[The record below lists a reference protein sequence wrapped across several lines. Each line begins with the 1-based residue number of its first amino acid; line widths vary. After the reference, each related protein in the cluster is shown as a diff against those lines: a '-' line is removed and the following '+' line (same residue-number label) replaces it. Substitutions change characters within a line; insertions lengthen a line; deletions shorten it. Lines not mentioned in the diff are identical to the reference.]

1 MGSPLYLRGR
11 SIETREPLEVE
22 ITGDRIAS
30 IRRLGDPPAGGEP
43 ELPMDVCLLPGLFDI
58 QVNGYGGH
66 DFNGLSVSPEAVAEA
81 VRRLWWEG
89 VTYLCPTVITGSFA
103 DIAASL
109 RAIAAAC
116 ADPLIAASVVCVHLE
131 GPYISPEDGPRG
143 AHPREHVR
151 PPDWDE
157 FQRWQEVAE
166 GRIGLVTL
174 APELPGALRFIER
187 LTAAGIV
194 AAIGHTAASPA
205 LIRDAIAAG
214 ARLSTHLGNGAH
226 AMLPRHPNY
235 IWEQAA
241 ADELWASL
249 ILDGHHLPPSVARCL
264 IRCKGVERT
273 ILISDAIAAAG
284 LPPGRYRLRG
294 QEVEVS
300 PDLRCSLVGTPY
312 LAGSAISLRIAISH
326 AVRLAQV
333 TPAQAV
339 RMATLHPARLF
350 GLEGRQGRL
359 AIGHQ
364 ASLAVCHWQPW
375 VGEAGVLATIVA
387 GRVVYSAT

>member
-1 MGSPLYLRGR
+1 MRLQGR
-11 SIETREPLEVE
+11 FIETGEPIEVE
-22 ITGDRIAS
+22 ITGSHITA
-30 IRRLGDPPAGGEP
+30 IRRLDHPPSDGKSEIP
-43 ELPMDVCLLPGLFDI
+43 PDVWLLPGLFDI

-66 DFNGLSVSPEAVAEA
+66 DLNGPSVRPEAVAEV
-81 VRRLWWEG
+81 VRRLWQEG

-103 DIAASL
+103 DISASL

-116 ADPLIAASVVCVHLE
+116 ADPLIAASIVCIHLE

-143 AHPREHVR
+143 AHPQEHVR
-151 PPDWDE
+151 PPDWEE
-157 FQRWQEVAE
+157 FQCWQEVAE

-226 AMLPRHPNY
+226 AILPRHPNY

-264 IRCKGVERT
+264 IRCKGVERI

-284 LPPGRYRLRG
+284 LPPGSYQLRG
-294 QEVEVS
+294 QKIEVS
-300 PDLRCSLVGTPY
+300 PDLRCSLLGTPY
-312 LAGSAISLRIAISH
+312 LAGSVISLRFAVSNV
-326 AVRLAQV
+326 VRLAQV
-333 TPAQAV
+333 APAQAV
-339 RMATLHPARLF
+339 HMATLHPARLF
-350 GLEGRQGRL
+350 GREGRQGRL
-359 AIGHQ
+359 AIGQ
-364 ASLAVCHWQPW
+364 GASLIVCRWRPW
-375 VGEAGVLATIVA
+375 GREVEILSTIVA
-387 GRVVYSAT
+387 GKVVYSAV